1 MVTKAVPNDLTS
13 IIASFEEEL
22 LLTDT
27 IALYSNDSDGLAV
40 IFIKKDNFFNLVG
53 TEDTRRNTKKYF
65 AWDEFVHPED
75 NDICSYL
82 FLSQQ
87 VSEQIKL
94 NIRFLKEGTSI
105 VVLPAELKKLYPSSG
120 NQTIVFKAT
129 LHDTKNIMSQ
139 NMLEQASE
147 NNFSSLLENA
157 RDFLYFKDLH
167 HSFTALSQTMMG
179 ITGNLPKDEY
189 IGLTDYDIFP
199 KEHAD
204 IYYRLEQDIL
214 QGNVAT
220 TKQLEPYYDVN
231 GNEGWVDSRK
241 YPVKDKSGK
250 IIGLCGISRDVT
262 DEKRMEDALR
272 LSATA
277 FETCEAIL
285 ITDAK
290 GVILSVNHACE
301 VLTGYSADELIG
313 KRPNIFASG
322 KQDLQFYEAMWKTLI
337 NEGFWSGELINKRK
351 NGEEYTEKL
360 SITASKSPA
369 GKTVNYIGVFSDIS
383 EKVELERQLRH
394 SQKMESIG
402 VLVGG
407 IAHEF
412 NNMLAVITV
421 NLYLAKMK
429 VEKECAI
436 REKLDTAEKT
446 CFKAAGLIKQLLV
459 FARKDFAGN
468 ELTMVDM
475 AEWLPEGVNL
485 ARSALS
491 SGVELKCTIEKNDLI
506 IKADTT
512 ELQQIVMNLINNARD
527 ASSHRDHPLIE
538 IELSS
543 GIASAEFRQRH
554 KTFQGYEFVCLMLRD
569 NGEGISHDKL
579 LRIFEPFY
587 TTKEVG
593 KGTGLGMAVIEGI
606 VHSMHGCIEVAS
618 EVGVGTTF
626 NVYIPR
632 LHSKTNA
639 DEANIQKAVPEK
651 LLQGHGETI
660 LIADD
665 AAEVLSMIAEVL
677 HGLGY
682 KVITACNG
690 RDAVE
695 QFKRNSQNIDMA
707 LLDVVMP
714 ELSGPS
720 AAILMKEINPDL
732 PLLFLTGYTP
742 EERRSDMDKLEN
754 YDVVAKPISVDALSL
769 MIRKLLD

>member
-1 MVTKAVPNDLTS
+1 MNQPSFLNEVREKIADRALIVLSLATPVILSLSLYRINFTGWDIVYLIHIVFLTSVIFMTFFRKKISLSTKAIFLIS
-13 IIASFEEEL
+13 IFFISAVFGLFKFGSAGQGPILLIVVTMFSVTFYSHHLRSSVIVIPVIVILFTWAGQAYDFMPFISNVNALVKSPSTYAINAVFYALFLYL
-22 LLTDT
+22 LL
-27 IALYSNDSDGLAV
+27 
-40 IFIKKDNFFNLVG
+40 
-53 TEDTRRNTKKYF
+53 
-65 AWDEFVHPED
+65 
-75 NDICSYL
+75 
-82 FLSQQ
+82 
-87 VSEQIKL
+87 
-94 NIRFLKEGTSI
+94 
-105 VVLPAELKKLYPSSG
+105 
-120 NQTIVFKAT
+120 
-129 LHDTKNIMSQ
+129 
-139 NMLEQASE
+139 
-147 NNFSSLLENA
+147 
-157 RDFLYFKDLH
+157 
-167 HSFTALSQTMMG
+167 FTAGSFIHAIIIQT
-179 ITGNLPKDEY
+179 NLLNEE
-189 IGLTDYDIFP
+189 IA
-199 KEHAD
+199 E
-204 IYYRLEQDIL
+204 R
-214 QGNVAT
+214 
-220 TKQLEPYYDVN
+220 KQIE
-231 GNEGWVDSRK
+231 E
-241 YPVKDKSGK
+241 
-250 IIGLCGISRDVT
+250 
-262 DEKRMEDALR
+262 ALR
-272 LSATA
+272 LTATA
-277 FETCEAIL
+277 FETSEAIL

-301 VLTGYSADELIG
+301 VLTGYSAGELIG
-313 KRPNIFASG
+313 KRPNILASG
-322 KQDLQFYEAMWKTLI
+322 KLDLQFYEAMWKTLI
-337 NEGFWSGELINKRK
+337 NEGVWSGELINKRK
-351 NGEEYTEKL
+351 SGEEYLEKL

-412 NNMLAVITV
+412 NNMLAAITG

-459 FARKDFAGN
+459 FARKDIAGN

-491 SGVELKCTIEKNDLI
+491 SDVELKCTIEKNDLI

-527 ASSHRDHPLIE
+527 ASSHRDRPLIE

-543 GIASAEFRQRH
+543 GIASPEFRQRH

-569 NGEGISHDKL
+569 NGEGIPQDKL
-579 LRIFEPFY
+579 VRIFEPFY
-587 TTKEVG
+587 TTKEAG

-606 VHSMHGCIEVAS
+606 INSMHGCIEVAS

-632 LHSKTNA
+632 QHSETIA
-639 DEANIQKAVPEK
+639 DEAKTQKAVPEE

-665 AAEVLSMIAEVL
+665 EAEVLSMISEVL

-695 QFKRNSQNIDMA
+695 QFKRNSQSIDMA

-714 ELSGPS
+714 ELSGSS
-720 AAILMKEINPDL
+720 AAILMREINPDL
-732 PLLFLTGYTP
+732 PLLFLTGYNP
-742 EERRSDMDKLEN
+742 DDRRSDMDELEN
-754 YDVVAKPISVDALSL
+754 YDVVAKPIRVTALSL